1 VATILHLYTA
11 PAKRQPMRE
20 TSAVRAVA
28 NSGLEGCA
36 HARPGGKRQVLLM
49 DRETLDALGLAPGIL
64 RENITTEGL
73 PVNELDPSE
82 KLRIGKTL
90 LEVTMACTPCAQM
103 EKIRGGLR
111 QELRG
116 RRGVLCRVLRGGTLR
131 QGDTIEK
138 FSS

>member
-1 VATILHLYTA
+1 
-11 PAKRQPMRE
+11 MRE
-20 TSAVRAVA
+20 TNEVRAVA

-36 HARPGGKRQVLLM
+36 HVRPGGKRQVLLM
-49 DRETLDALGLAPGIL
+49 DHETLDALGLAAGIL

-73 PVNELDPSE
+73 PVNELDPGE

-90 LEVTMACTPCAQM
+90 LEVTMSCTPCAQM

-131 QGDTIEK
+131 QGDEIEK

>member
-1 VATILHLYTA
+1 
-11 PAKRQPMRE
+11 MRE
-20 TSAVRAVA
+20 TSEVRAVA
-28 NSGLEGCA
+28 NRGLEGCA
-36 HARPGGKRQVLLM
+36 HARPGGKRQLLLM

-73 PVNELDPSE
+73 PVNDLEPGE

-90 LEVTMACTPCAQM
+90 LEVTMPCTPCAQM

-116 RRGVLCRVLRGGTLR
+116 RRGALCRVLRGGTLH